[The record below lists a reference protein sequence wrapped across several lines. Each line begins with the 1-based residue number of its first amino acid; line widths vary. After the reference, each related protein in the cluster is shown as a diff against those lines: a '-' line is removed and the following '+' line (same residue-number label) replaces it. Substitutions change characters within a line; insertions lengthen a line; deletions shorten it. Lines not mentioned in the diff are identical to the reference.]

1 MRPSKRTETSSLE
14 ELRKATTSCLRYGNH
29 FVETENLT
37 KYHSLVYALC
47 CDSDRPRAEE
57 LYKWLRKTLLEYVK
71 EIFQELTNSESYI
84 AFKTSRKHRKENYSG
99 KQLTENYTNSQEV
112 SNSSSTSFELETDN
126 FVQLKKY
133 TVLWES
139 FCAGL
144 QAATFI
150 FSYLERSWITER
162 KKGGILETRGVYDIY
177 TLGVLTWKDHLFRY
191 LRDWIIRNTLS
202 YIFYLRQ
209 KKLDVLVVQTVVRS
223 LLSMGCVEAIAQE
236 EDSEEEDLALS
247 IYRTKF
253 EKAFLDE
260 TSRYYHKLGTDL
272 KASYSE
278 REFLQQVEI
287 CLNEEQHLSEQ
298 FCHPSSIALLRNRCE
313 DALIV
318 KHLDVFYSLSDM
330 YLRDSQEEEL
340 KLVYRLLS
348 RVPGALKP
356 VQDSLKSIL
365 IDWGCRSLS
374 PFKERTES
382 NMMPTSPLLS
392 GKQEIGEENKEQLSS
407 LEKSMMEYDAY
418 AEREAESFVNAAWSI
433 YIHSRKLV
441 EAAFMNDEG
450 FVLALEQGC
459 NKFFNSVSCAPH
471 LLARFCHKMLERP
484 EGDSDFTEE
493 ERENRLVKVTRLF
506 RLLEEKDL
514 FQRLYSVK
522 LARRLIY
529 GTSASTDAE
538 EAMLARLRETCGQD
552 YVSQLQRM
560 FTDCQTSREEVIS
573 FRSSPYGGIPL
584 GFEFSV
590 MVLTAGSWPIDPST
604 SKNSCKEYS
613 MSYSDI
619 HSLPRMFSKAV
630 EAFSEYYSEK
640 YEGRRLM
647 WLHSLSKVDLRAN
660 LWSHKPNSKS
670 WCELQVSLPQA
681 LVLLKY
687 NERITNTFSE
697 LREATGLETEE
708 VKLSLKILIGCGVLR
723 VSPNDYEL
731 IVDSSKSNGMDDIV
745 VSLNDEFSP
754 RKRKMKLANLLE
766 PEINKEN
773 SDVESSRRKMEE
785 DRRLQIQACLVRIMK
800 RYRRANLSFLIG
812 ETISLLSHRF
822 KAAVSDIKQNLESL
836 IEKDYIVKVDDATE
850 TFEYVA

>member
-1 MRPSKRTETSSLE
+1 MRANKRTEKSSFE
-14 ELRKATTSCLRYGNH
+14 ELRKATTSCLRDGNH
-29 FVETENLT
+29 FVQTENLT

-47 CDSDRPRAEE
+47 CDPDRPRAEE
-57 LYKWLRKTLLEYVK
+57 LYKWLKKTFLEYTK
-71 EIFQELTNSESYI
+71 EIFQEFTNSESYI
-84 AFKTSRKHRKENYSG
+84 AYKCLRKQRKESYPGEQS
-99 KQLTENYTNSQEV
+99 TEKYTESKENLSYV
-112 SNSSSTSFELETDN
+112 STLLELENDN
-126 FVQLKKY
+126 FVQLRKY

-177 TLGVLTWKDHLFRY
+177 TLGVLTWKDHLFRH
-191 LRDWIIRNTLS
+191 LREWIVRNTLS
-202 YIFYLRQ
+202 LLR
-209 KKLDVLVVQTVVRS
+209 
-223 LLSMGCVEAIAQE
+223 MGTVEAIVQE

-247 IYRTKF
+247 IYRNKF
-253 EKAFLDE
+253 EKPFLEE
-260 TSRYYHKLGTDL
+260 TSRYYHKLGTEL

-278 REFLQQVEI
+278 KDFLRQVEI
-287 CLNEEQHLSEQ
+287 CLNEEQRLSEQ
-298 FCHPSSIALLRNRCE
+298 FCHSSSMALLRNRCE

-318 KHLDVFYSLSDM
+318 KHLDIFYSLSDM

-340 KLVYRLLS
+340 RLVYRLLS

-356 VQDSLKSIL
+356 VQDSLKTIL
-365 IDWGCRSLS
+365 IDWGSESLG

-392 GKQEIGEENKEQLSS
+392 GKQDNGKDCKEHMSS
-407 LEKSMMEYDAY
+407 LEKSMMEYDAF
-418 AEREAESFVNAAWSI
+418 AEQEAESFVNAAWNI

-441 EAAFMNDEG
+441 EEAFMNDEG
-450 FVLALEQGC
+450 FILALEQGC

-484 EGDSDFTEE
+484 ESDLDFTEE

-619 HSLPRMFSKAV
+619 HSLPSMFSKAV

-640 YEGRRLM
+640 FEGRRLM

-660 LWSHKPNSKS
+660 LWSHKPSSKS
-670 WCELQVSLPQA
+670 WCELQVSFPQA
-681 LVLLKY
+681 LILLKY
-687 NERITNTFSE
+687 NDRITSTFSE
-697 LREATGLETEE
+697 LHDATGLETEE
-708 VKLSLKILIGCGVLR
+708 VKLSLKILIGCGILR
-723 VSPNDYEL
+723 VSSNDYEL
-731 IVDSSKSNGMDDIV
+731 IADSSQSNRIDDII

-766 PEINKEN
+766 PEMNKES
-773 SDVESSRRKMEE
+773 SDVENSRRKMEE

-812 ETISLLSHRF
+812 ETVSLLSHRF
-822 KAAVSDIKQNLESL
+822 KAAVSDIKLNLESL
-836 IEKDYIVKVDDATE
+836 VEKDYIVKVDDAAD